1 MGNPLGTPLGQRS
14 HDGGERVA
22 LGSTAAGPSRRPR
35 QVVGPAH
42 FARRAAEREP
52 GHVHA
57 QDPEQGAQAG
67 GYADGHEVEEEHEA
81 VCQRGLGRREARP
94 AAHISVTVA
103 AVTGPQMCT
112 EKLFPGAFENSVT
125 KGDRGQW
132 LR

>member
-22 LGSTAAGPSRRPR
+22 LGSAAAGPSRRPR

-67 GYADGHEVEEEHEA
+67 RYADGHEVEEEHEA

-94 AAHISVTVA
+94 AAHDCRSVTVA
-103 AVTGPQMCT
+103 AVTVPKCEHDKYT
-112 EKLFPGAFENSVT
+112 LFPGI
-125 KGDRGQW
+125 
-132 LR
+132 